1 METEEEVGGVAGK
14 KRQKGK
20 AKLAVVKKPKLT
32 TPTTTPTKR
41 RKAESVK
48 EACKYGV
55 KCYQTN
61 NDHRE
66 KFSHPWVRERERTIY
81 FLLSVLIF
89 TSGLMPFRKLH
100 LVRHALVLKLIKYRA
115 TNINKLLPP
124 LLLAT
129 P

>member
-20 AKLAVVKKPKLT
+20 AKSAVVKKPKLT

-48 EACKYGV
+48 EVCKYGV

-61 NDHRE
+61 KEHHE
-66 KFSHPWVRERERTIY
+66 KFSHPWVREKRENNI
-81 FLLSVLIF
+81 LLTFCFDIHF
-89 TSGLMPFRKLH
+89 WFDIIQET
-100 LVRHALVLKLIKYRA
+100 ALGQSCTGTKIDKVQSYEY
-115 TNINKLLPP
+115 
-124 LLLAT
+124 
-129 P
+129 